1 MDRPRT
7 IGLVGGT
14 GFVGS
19 RLAARLAAEGR
30 NVVVVTR
37 DPRRARDLQVLP
49 TLRVA
54 RAEAR
59 DPAALATALRGCDA
73 VVNLAGIL
81 NERGRDGSGFRAAH
95 ADVARALVQA
105 CATAGVGK
113 LVQVSAL
120 AADARSGPS
129 HYLRSKGAAEDA
141 IRAAAG
147 LRWSIL
153 RPSVIF
159 GPGDAFTNR
168 FATLLAR
175 LPLVFPLAM
184 PDARFAPVHLDD
196 VVAAAIRCLDDP
208 ATDGRVFELCGSEVH
223 TLRGIV
229 QAIAREAGLRRVVV
243 GLPRR
248 VSRLQAALMDFVPG
262 KPFSTDNY
270 LSLTVDSVCT
280 RDGMAALGIRPRGFE
295 TSLPGALA
303 PLLNRDPL
311 DSARRRAGRSG
322 S

>member
-1 MDRPRT
+1 MERART
-7 IGLVGGT
+7 VGLVGGT

-19 RLAARLAAEGR
+19 RLAARLAAVGR

-54 RAEAR
+54 TAEAR
-59 DPAALATALRGCDA
+59 DPPALAAALRGCDA

-105 CATAGVGK
+105 CAAAGVGK

-129 HYLRSKGAAEDA
+129 HYLRSKGEAEDA
-141 IRAAAG
+141 IRAAAA

-159 GPGDAFTNR
+159 GPGDSFTNR

-196 VVAAAIRCLDDP
+196 VVAAALRCLDDP
-208 ATDGRVFELCGSEVH
+208 ATDGQVFELCGAEVH

-243 GLPRR
+243 GLPRWA
-248 VSRLQAALMDFVPG
+248 SRLQAGVMDFVPG

-280 RDGMAALGIRPRGFE
+280 RDGMAALGIRPRGFG
-295 TSLPGALA
+295 TALAGALA